1 MSAKDPSQYEEF
13 SLRSADGKNTVD
25 LKGKTVAFEYF
36 ENIFSPVITAKAMIQ
51 STGDAIEGPD
61 GKLQSIYNGL
71 PLRGGE
77 QLSFKIAGNSETNPG
92 LDFSDDPERYLHVE
106 SITNVITETK
116 KKLLF

>member
-13 SLRSADGKNTVD
+13 SLRSADGENTVD

-77 QLSFKIAGNSETNPG
+77 QLSFKIAGN
-92 LDFSDDPERYLHVE
+92 LDKAVPIALKILSRKI
-106 SITNVITETK
+106 S
-116 KKLLF
+116 KL